1 MFLQAG
7 TIRWS
12 VILGAR
18 DACRELLRRELTD
31 RLSDDAAPAVEVIRL
46 GKADQTVSVVER
58 AAFGPERDVVDVM
71 AFEEPVCVGAEVV
84 YIEPHED
91 DLAPVCAG
99 RLRQPGSL
107 GSAGGAPGCP
117 EVEDGWKALELRERH
132 RSPTDVRPQP
142 SRPRLRLG

>member
-12 VILGAR
+12 AALGAR

-31 RLSDDAAPAVEVIRL
+31 CLGDDPALAVEVIRL

-84 YIEPHED
+84 YVEPHED
-91 DLAPVCAG
+91 DLAAIGAG
-99 RLRQPGSL
+99 
-107 GSAGGAPGCP
+107 
-117 EVEDGWKALELRERH
+117 
-132 RSPTDVRPQP
+132 
-142 SRPRLRLG
+142 

>member
-31 RLSDDAAPAVEVIRL
+31 RLSDDAAPAVEEIRL
-46 GKADQTVSVVER
+46 RKADQPVSVVER

-71 AFEEPVCVGAEVV
+71 AFEEPVCVRAEVV
-84 YIEPHED
+84 HVEPHED
-91 DLAPVCAG
+91 DLAPVYAG
-99 RLRQPGSL
+99 SLRQPRGL
-107 GSAGGAPGCP
+107 GTAGRAPGRP
-117 EVEDGWKALELRERH
+117 EVEDGREALELPKRH
-132 RSPTDVRPQP
+132 RSATD
-142 SRPRLRLG
+142 